1 MGEDDKEARLPWL
14 LRRSHLNTKP
24 TGETMQWYASLTPLL
39 VREAALM
46 KRDRVFG
53 ETMRFHSPISGKT
66 LDKSS
71 DKSGK
76 QGRAID

>member
-1 MGEDDKEARLPWL
+1 M
-14 LRRSHLNTKP
+14 
-24 TGETMQWYASLTPLL
+24 PLL
-39 VREAALM
+39 VRDTALM
-46 KRDRVFG
+46 KRDRVFVDA
-53 ETMRFHSPISGKT
+53 MRYHAPNPGKT